1 MRAHILCQ
9 NGGLIVIA
17 RSKVLA
23 GAVLLVILTSLT
35 TYTLTLR
42 TLPVDPG
49 EAAKLSQ
56 LLNLVEQRF
65 VDPDRAGREQL
76 LEGAAA
82 GILEA
87 LEDPYTSY
95 MTAEEHREFMVRTS
109 GTFSGVGMTI
119 GVRDQFVTVI
129 APLRG
134 TPAER
139 AGIRPGDRILR
150 VDGVDV
156 VNRTS
161 AEVAV
166 MVRGPEGSKV
176 TLTLA
181 RPPDNTPFDVEIIR
195 ANIQVP
201 AADRRMLEPGIG
213 YLQIFTF
220 NEHATREV
228 SRFLQELRDQGALGL
243 VLDLRNNA
251 GGHLHVAIDSTGFFV
266 PPGPVVT
273 ISGRERRQTFR
284 SDTPGLGMPLVVL
297 VNQFTASASEIM
309 AGAIQ
314 DHQVGT
320 ILGTRTFGK
329 GSVQNIISLPD
340 GSAVRLTT
348 DRYYTPDGHSIE
360 GVGITPDIVVEPGV
374 PTPALRYARTLGAGV
389 MDLMV
394 REVQER
400 LLRLG
405 HRVST
410 DGVMS
415 PATVEVLRG
424 FQRQL
429 GVPVTGQIDQT
440 TVEALNRAITELDA
454 AYDPQLQ
461 RALAEIRTKLG
472 R

>member
-1 MRAHILCQ
+1 
-9 NGGLIVIA
+9 VVA
-17 RSKVLA
+17 RRKVLV
-23 GAVLLVILTSLT
+23 GAVLLVVLTSLT

-42 TLPVDPG
+42 ALPMESG
-49 EAAKLSQ
+49 EVAKLSQ

-65 VDPDRAGREQL
+65 VDPDRAVRRQL

-82 GILEA
+82 GILDA

-95 MTAEEHREFMVRTS
+95 MTAEEHREFVVRTS

-161 AEVAV
+161 AQVAV
-166 MVRGPEGSKV
+166 MIRGPEGTSV

-181 RPPDNTPFDVEIIR
+181 RPPDPIPFDLKIIR

-201 AADRRMLEPGIG
+201 AADRRMLEPDIG

-228 SRFLQELRDQGALGL
+228 SNFLQELRNQGARAL

-251 GGHLHVAIDSTGFFV
+251 GGHLHVAIDTTGVFV

-273 ISGRERRQTFR
+273 IAGRERRQTFQ
-284 SDTPGLGMPLVVL
+284 SDTPGLGIPLVVL
-297 VNQFTASASEIM
+297 VNRGTASASEIM

-314 DHQVGT
+314 DRGAGT
-320 ILGTRTFGK
+320 IMGTRTFGK

-348 DRYYTPDGHSIE
+348 ERYYTPGGHAIE
-360 GVGITPDIVVEPGV
+360 GVGITPDVVVEPGV
-374 PTPALRYARTLGAGV
+374 PTPALRYQRTLGPGV
-389 MDLMV
+389 MDLTV

-400 LLRLG
+400 LARLG
-405 HRVST
+405 FRVT
-410 DGVMS
+410 ADGVMS
-415 PATVEVLRG
+415 PAMVEVLRS
-424 FQRQL
+424 FQRL
-429 GVPVTGQIDQT
+429 RGLAVTGQIDQA
-440 TVEALNRAITELDA
+440 TVEALNRSIAELDA
-454 AYDPQLQ
+454 SYDPQLA
-461 RALAEIRTKLG
+461 RALAELRAILG

>member
-1 MRAHILCQ
+1 M
-9 NGGLIVIA
+9 IA
-17 RSKVLA
+17 KSKVLV

-42 TLPVDPG
+42 TLPVEPG
-49 EAAKLSQ
+49 EIAKLSQ

-65 VDPDRAGREQL
+65 VDPDRVGRQQL

-161 AEVAV
+161 AQVAV
-166 MVRGPEGSKV
+166 MIRGPEGTSV
-176 TLTLA
+176 TLTLV
-181 RPPDNTPFDVEIIR
+181 RPPDPTPFELKITR
-195 ANIQVP
+195 ASIQVP

-228 SRFLQELRDQGALGL
+228 STFLQELRGQGARAL

-251 GGHLHVAIDSTGFFV
+251 GGHLHVAIDTTGFFV

-273 ISGRERRQTFR
+273 IAGRERRQTFQ

-297 VNQFTASASEIM
+297 VNQWTASASEIM

-314 DHQVGT
+314 DRRVGT
-320 ILGTRTFGK
+320 IMGTKTFGK

-348 DRYYTPDGHSIE
+348 ERYYTPDGDSIE
-360 GVGITPDIVVEPGV
+360 GVGITPDVVVEAAA
-374 PTPALRYARTLGAGV
+374 PTPALRYQRTLGAGV

-405 HRVST
+405 HRVT
-410 DGVMS
+410 ADGVMS
-415 PATVEVLRG
+415 PAMVEVLRS
-424 FQRQL
+424 FQRQRGL
-429 GVPVTGQIDQT
+429 PVTGNIDQA
-440 TVEALNRAITELDA
+440 TVETLNRVIAELDV

-461 RALAEIRTKLG
+461 RAVSELRAILG